1 MWGFVCCPTHTA
13 KHVQI
18 SKAKKKDLKGFFH
31 AVRMCV
37 SGFPSVTFLPGHAC
51 GANASGAVACE
62 VSDPSDPSL
71 LADPHYWNMT

>member
-1 MWGFVCCPTHTA
+1 
-13 KHVQI
+13 
-18 SKAKKKDLKGFFH
+18 
-31 AVRMCV
+31 MCV

-51 GANASGAVACE
+51 RANASGAVACE